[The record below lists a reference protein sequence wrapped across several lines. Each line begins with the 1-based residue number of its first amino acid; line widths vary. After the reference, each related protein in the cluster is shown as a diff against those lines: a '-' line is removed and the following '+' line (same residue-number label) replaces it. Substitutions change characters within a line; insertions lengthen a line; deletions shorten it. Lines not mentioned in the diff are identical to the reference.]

1 MRLIKSSFEILEQES
16 GLIGMFKSIE
26 RAGRT
31 AYKSEDKITDDSY
44 NIFVQRIIDSKHYS
58 VLEHGTVYLTI
69 PYSIV
74 VGWAEYNDSL
84 LDVTKNPYSKTKS
97 DKNNYYI
104 TTNYRVIIEHEWE
117 DSLNY
122 QVDKPSDMHYK
133 RVQVRMIIP
142 ISISR
147 EFNRHRTLSPTESS
161 TRYCNYSKDKF
172 NNEITFIEPYWYDKF
187 NVKCIDGFREDGT
200 TDMFTT
206 NDFKESLINSES
218 LYIAAIIAG
227 AKPQEAREI
236 LPLCTASEVIY
247 TAFIDDWKHF
257 FELRCP
263 ASAHPQAREI
273 AIPLKEEFINR
284 NYI

>member
-1 MRLIKSSFEILEQES
+1 MKLIKSSFEILEQEP
-16 GLIGMFKSIE
+16 GLVGMFKSIE

-31 AYKSEDKITDDSY
+31 AYKSEDKITNDSY
-44 NIFVQRIIDSKHYS
+44 KAFVQRIIDSKHYS

-69 PYSIV
+69 PCSIV
-74 VGWAEYNDSL
+74 SSWTEYDNTLSDI
-84 LDVTKNPYSKTKS
+84 TKNLYSKTKS

-104 TTNYRVIIEHEWE
+104 TSNYRVIIEHRWE
-117 DSLNY
+117 DLLDY

-133 RVQVRMIIP
+133 RIQVRMIIP

-161 TRYCNYSKDKF
+161 TRYCNYSRDKF
-172 NNEITFIEPYWYDKF
+172 GNEITFIKPYWYDKF
-187 NVKCIDGFREDGT
+187 NEECIDGVRKNGT
-200 TDMFTT
+200 TDMFTS
-206 NDFKESLINSES
+206 NDFEKSLIDSEN
-218 LYIAAIIAG
+218 LYIAAIISG

-247 TAFIDDWKHF
+247 TAFIDDWNHF
-257 FELRCP
+257 FSLRTP
-263 ASAHPQAREI
+263 ESAHPQAREI

-284 NYI
+284 KYI